1 MYRSFL
7 ALALLF
13 AVPVSAAWGE
23 DAPFHAGV
31 ARIAVS
37 AAVPFETLVWYPTE
51 ADAAS
56 WQVGPFLLPANHG
69 APVAAGRFPMILLSH
84 GGGTGGGTPL
94 ILSELSAALARRGFV
109 VVAPFHG
116 KANLSLRPLQ
126 VRAALDAVLAD
137 PRFGP
142 HADPGRLG
150 MLGFSL
156 GGAVTLELAG
166 ARPDWLYFL
175 AYCEAHPD
183 DAMSCDHAPGGT
195 HLGEPPTIPT
205 PLPLKAIV
213 LLDPFA
219 VPFPRDGLTA
229 VGLPVLLFRPDRSAL
244 PIERN
249 AAALRATLPQAPE
262 YATVPGGHFIFI
274 DVCVPALRAT
284 APEPCE
290 DPPDVDRAAIHARI
304 GRQIAQFFSDTL

>member
-1 MYRSFL
+1 MHRWFL
-7 ALALLF
+7 VLVLLF
-13 AVPVSAAWGE
+13 ATPISAAQAGDE
-23 DAPFHAGV
+23 SFHAGI
-31 ARIAVS
+31 ARIAIS
-37 AAVPFETLVWYPTE
+37 AAVPFDALVWYPTE
-51 ADAAS
+51 AEAAS

-69 APVAAGRFPMILLSH
+69 APVADGQFPIVLLSH
-84 GGGTGGGTPL
+84 GGGTSGGTPL

-109 VVAPFHG
+109 VVAPLHG

-126 VRAALDAVLAD
+126 IRAALDGVLAD
-137 PRFGP
+137 PRFGS
-142 HADPGRLG
+142 HADPERLG

-166 ARPDWLYFL
+166 ARPDWPYFL
-175 AYCEAHPD
+175 AYCGVHPD

-195 HLGEPPTIPT
+195 HLGEPPIVPK

-249 AAALRATLPQAPE
+249 AAALRATLPQAPV
-262 YATVPGGHFIFI
+262 YVTVPGGHFIFI
-274 DVCVPALRAT
+274 DVCEPALRAT
-284 APEPCE
+284 APEVCE
-290 DPPDVDRAAIHARI
+290 EAPDVDRAAVHAGI
-304 GRQIAQFFSDTL
+304 ERQIAGFFSDRL